1 MTIAT
6 TSQILEILES
16 KDLKDLLDRMEDYV
30 RDRFYDKSEQNKM
43 GLQFQDFCQEVLR
56 KACDGTRKWKI
67 EKCSFENFIFGTLRS
82 DLNYFFKKGKVRP
95 DDDDNKDDDSE
106 YLEESYITDVYYSED
121 IEQGVIDKSFDKI
134 DDKTIMQ
141 RWISSL
147 KEQGSDNL
155 EIEVFECWTAGIK
168 TPKEVAEYMTLPIK
182 EINNI
187 YKRLRRKTIKLNTQW
202 ISLKK
207 Q

>member
-1 MTIAT
+1 MAIAT
-6 TSQILEILES
+6 TSQILETLDSI
-16 KDLKDLLDRMEDYV
+16 DLKDLLDRMEDYV
-30 RDRFYDKSEQNKM
+30 RGRFYDKSDQNKI

-56 KACDGTRKWKI
+56 KACDGTRKWKM

-95 DDDDNKDDDSE
+95 DEDDSE
-106 YLEESYITDVYYSED
+106 GDDYWDQEECYITDVYYLED
-121 IEQGVIDKSFDKI
+121 LEQGFDDKNFDKI
-134 DDKTIMQ
+134 DDKVIIQ
-141 RWISSL
+141 EWISSL
-147 KEQGSDNL
+147 KDQGADNL
-155 EIEVFECWTAGIK
+155 EIEVFECWTSGIK
-168 TPKEVAEYMTLPIK
+168 TPKEVAEYMEMPIM

-187 YKRLRRKTIKLNTQW
+187 YKRLRRKKIKLNRQW

>member
-1 MTIAT
+1 MAIAT
-6 TSQILEILES
+6 TSQILETLENL
-16 KDLKDLLDRMEDYV
+16 DLKDLLDRMEDYV
-30 RDRFYDKSEQNKM
+30 RGRFYDKTDQNKN

-56 KACDGTRKWKI
+56 KGCDGTRKWPM
-67 EKCSFENFIFGTLRS
+67 EKCSFEKFIFRALSS

-95 DDDDNKDDDSE
+95 DGDDSE
-106 YLEESYITDVYYSED
+106 EDDYGEHEECYITDVYYLDSIEHGVED
-121 IEQGVIDKSFDKI
+121 KNFDKI
-134 DDKTIMQ
+134 DDKVIIQ
-141 RWISSL
+141 EWISSL
-147 KEQGSDNL
+147 KDQGADNL

-168 TPKEVAEYMTLPIK
+168 TPKEVAEYMEVPIM

-187 YKRLRRKTIKLNTQW
+187 YKRLRRKKIKLNTQW